1 MDKEAP
7 EYLSAEELRNR
18 LYHSL
23 RDRGLVDN
31 IKSQLRNSIVTELQQ
46 TARGQG
52 QLTLRDLRVPEE
64 GSLLHRASNSLI
76 ADHLRRCQYEYSL
89 SVFLPESGISRDK
102 VFGTHDLLQLLGI
115 SSQSRLYRK
124 MASPQGEHHKKG
136 FLWQLLSEIASLHT
150 NAVQDFGTQT
160 DLIKVGPITSLDEK
174 LVGVD
179 DLYSSKRDDHYKFG
193 VTAVEDR
200 LLSFQRQLEE
210 RYRSD
215 LQLEL
220 ARMKEN
226 EIARIRIE
234 EKENSRREMDQLRR
248 EMERTYQNK
257 TESMTTRER
266 NSIERMQREQE
277 MHEKEIY
284 TQRQTI
290 LEEIEQLRRR
300 EADVKRQ
307 ADINDREKQLMVD
320 RLRDKDSNLKH
331 REHLVSRQETEYE
344 QKLANEMTKFKV
356 EEQAKFMARTQNLE
370 IREAKLRED
379 ERRVGEDKD
388 HLQGLK
394 DTLKDREVR
403 INELETKIQE
413 EKHKEVSA
421 SRQNELLH
429 GRLRDMADYKVLQ
442 ESNAVMKSE
451 LETLRTRLAELLQMN
466 ERERGRQEEM
476 MRELRRPSPESLM
489 LQRDLEK
496 AKEALRQETT
506 LSSAQTSQLEKRLQ
520 EEMDRNRDLLRRF
533 EDQTS
538 HLKEMNREVVDLRS
552 QLSVT
557 HQALTN
563 EVYRKPVRPGG
574 DSRGG
579 SLHTSRQV
587 PDSTEGGN
595 ELQKISTEFSPRLD
609 ISSPRRALSR
619 RPRFE
624 DNDVYNDI
632 DVEFGLLPSN
642 VGKVYTDLSEEDLDN
657 GSLGS
662 ADIVA
667 EAKYRL
673 RSLEK
678 EALNLEKVYRDF
690 QYQMINPVADTE
702 PSRTPRGSQ
711 QADPQDSR
719 PSQKKVKIVASPG
732 ESPIHRPMSSTPYQQ
747 ASRGASQL
755 VDSLHELT
763 GSRDRDHPPP
773 RFDISNM
780 SDDGEHHP
788 DERIENPRP
797 ITVSDLEARPGSPS
811 IMVVPGSGAS
821 SEDNTPAV
829 REMDLRKTSPL
840 RPIGGLKLAPISQE
854 SPATPSRP
862 PPGSKLAPVSLD
874 DAWKAP
880 TLEDA
885 WKSETAKKEVESGDE
900 DKWEEERKKKEA
912 ERKKKEE
919 AAREREQR
927 ELERLQGKRG
937 SDDFEDD
944 PTSDPGQKEEKKG
957 DDDDGIDP
965 TMKQYM
971 AMVAQQKEK
980 EKELA
985 KNTVDTWSKGR
996 QLSHADTPTQS
1007 EQDLSA
1013 ADAHSNDGSEADF
1026 QW

>member
-46 TARGQG
+46 TSRGQG
-52 QLTLRDLRVPEE
+52 QLTLRDLKVPEE
-64 GSLLHRASNSLI
+64 GTLLHRASNSLI

-102 VFGTHDLLQLLGI
+102 VFGTPDLLQLLGI

-124 MASPQGEHHKKG
+124 MASPKGEHHKKG
-136 FLWQLLSEIASLHT
+136 FLWQLLSEVASLHA

-179 DLYSSKRDDHYKFG
+179 DFYSSKRDDHHKVG

-220 ARMKEN
+220 ARMKDN
-226 EIARIRIE
+226 EIARIRVE
-234 EKENSRREMDQLRR
+234 EKENGRREIDQLRR
-248 EMERTYQNK
+248 ELERTYQNK
-257 TESMTTRER
+257 IDSMTTRER
-266 NSIERMQREQE
+266 NSIERMQKEQE

-307 ADINDREKQLMVD
+307 ADINDREKQLMED
-320 RLRDKDSNLKH
+320 RLRDKESNLKH
-331 REHLVSRQETEYE
+331 REHLVNRQETEYE

-429 GRLRDMADYKVLQ
+429 GKLRDMGDYKVLQ
-442 ESNAVMKSE
+442 ESNAVMKNE

-476 MRELRRPSPESLM
+476 MRELRRPSPETLM

-496 AKEALRQETT
+496 TKEALRQETT

-538 HLKEMNREVVDLRS
+538 QMKDMNRELVDLRS
-552 QLSVT
+552 QLSIT

-563 EVYRKPVRPGG
+563 EVYRKPVRPGS

-587 PDSTEGGN
+587 PENMEGADDV
-595 ELQKISTEFSPRLD
+595 QKIPTNLSPRLD
-609 ISSPRRALSR
+609 VLSPRRASR

-632 DVEFGLLPSN
+632 DVEFGLLPSSG
-642 VGKVYTDLSEEDLDN
+642 GKVYTDLSEEDLDN

-678 EALNLEKVYRDF
+678 EALNLEKVYRNF

-702 PSRTPRGSQ
+702 PSRTPRGSHQ
-711 QADPQDSR
+711 SGPKDVT
-719 PSQKKVKIVASPG
+719 SQKKVEIVASPG

-747 ASRGASQL
+747 AGRSSSQL
-755 VDSLHELT
+755 ADSLHELT
-763 GSRDRDHPPP
+763 GSRDREHPPP

-780 SDDGEHHP
+780 SDDGEHHQ
-788 DERIENPRP
+788 DERIEKPRP

-821 SEDNTPAV
+821 SEDNIPAA
-829 REMDLRKTSPL
+829 RDPGKASPL
-840 RPIGGLKLAPISQE
+840 PPLGAAKLAPIRQE
-854 SPATPSRP
+854 SPATPNRP
-862 PPGSKLAPVSLD
+862 PPGGKLVPMSLD

-880 TLEDA
+880 SLEDA
-885 WKSETAKKEVESGDE
+885 WKSQPAVKEVASTE
-900 DKWEEERKKKEA
+900 DDDRWEEERRKKEA

-919 AAREREQR
+919 EAWEREQR

-937 SDDFEDD
+937 SEDFEDD
-944 PTSDPGQKEEKKG
+944 HHSEQSKKEEKG
-957 DDDDGIDP
+957 VDDDGIDP

-980 EKELA
+980 EMELA
-985 KNTVDTWSKGR
+985 KKTTDTWSKGR
-996 QLSHADTPTQS
+996 KFSQADTPTQS
-1007 EQDLSA
+1007 EQEMSG
-1013 ADAHSNDGSEADF
+1013 ADVHSNDGSEADF

>member
-18 LYHSL
+18 LYHNL

-31 IKSQLRNSIVTELQQ
+31 IKSQLRNSIVSELQQ
-46 TARGQG
+46 TAKGQG

-64 GSLLHRASNSLI
+64 GTLLHRASNSLI

-124 MASPQGEHHKKG
+124 MASPHGEHHKKG
-136 FLWQLLSEIASLHT
+136 FLWQLLSEVASLHA

-179 DLYSSKRDDHYKFG
+179 DLYSSKRDDHHKVG

-220 ARMKEN
+220 GRMKDN
-226 EIARIRIE
+226 EIARIRVE
-234 EKENSRREMDQLRR
+234 EKENSRREIDQLRR
-248 EMERTYQNK
+248 ELERTYQNK
-257 TESMTTRER
+257 IDSMTTRER
-266 NSIERMQREQE
+266 NSIERMQKEQE

-307 ADINDREKQLMVD
+307 ADINDREKQLMED
-320 RLRDKDSNLKH
+320 RLRDKESNLKH
-331 REHLVSRQETEYE
+331 REHLVNRQETEYE

-413 EKHKEVSA
+413 EKHKEVAA

-429 GRLRDMADYKVLQ
+429 GKLRDMGDYKVLQ
-442 ESNAVMKSE
+442 ESNAVMKNE
-451 LETLRTRLAELLQMN
+451 LETLRTRLAELLQLN

-476 MRELRRPSPESLM
+476 MRELRRPSPETLM

-538 HLKEMNREVVDLRS
+538 QMKDMNREIVDLRS

-587 PDSTEGGN
+587 PDNTEGGD
-595 ELQKISTEFSPRLD
+595 EVPRIPTDLSPRLD
-609 ISSPRRALSR
+609 VSSPRRASR

-632 DVEFGLLPSN
+632 DVDFGLLPSTG
-642 VGKVYTDLSEEDLDN
+642 GKVYTDLSEEDIEN

-678 EALNLEKVYRDF
+678 EALNLDKVYRDF
-690 QYQMINPVADTE
+690 QYQMINPVVDTE
-702 PSRTPRGSQ
+702 PSRAPRGSQ
-711 QADPQDSR
+711 PSKDGQ
-719 PSQKKVKIVASPG
+719 SQKKVEIVASPG

-747 ASRGASQL
+747 AGRGSSQL
-755 VDSLHELT
+755 ADSLHELT
-763 GSRDRDHPPP
+763 GSRDREHPPP

-780 SDDGEHHP
+780 SDDGEHHQ
-788 DERIENPRP
+788 DERIEKPRP

-829 REMDLRKTSPL
+829 KDLGKPL
-840 RPIGGLKLAPISQE
+840 PPLGGAKLAPISQPE
-854 SPATPSRP
+854 SITPTRP
-862 PPGSKLAPVSLD
+862 PPGGKLAPMSLD

-880 TLEDA
+880 SLEDA
-885 WKSETAKKEVESGDE
+885 WKSQTAPKEVASPEDD
-900 DKWEEERKKKEA
+900 DKWEEERRKKEA

-919 AAREREQR
+919 EAWEREQR

-937 SDDFEDD
+937 ADDFEDD
-944 PTSDPGQKEEKKG
+944 PLSEPDKKEEKE

-985 KNTVDTWSKGR
+985 KKATDTWSKGR
-996 QLSHADTPTQS
+996 KLSHADTLTQS
-1007 EQDLSA
+1007 EQEMSA
-1013 ADAHSNDGSEADF
+1013 ADVYSNDGSEADF